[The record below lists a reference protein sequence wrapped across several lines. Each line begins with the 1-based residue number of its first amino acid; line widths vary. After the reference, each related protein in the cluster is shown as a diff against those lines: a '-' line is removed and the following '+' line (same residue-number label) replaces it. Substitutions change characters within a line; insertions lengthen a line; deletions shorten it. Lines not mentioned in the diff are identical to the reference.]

1 MEHPYDLKIIEF
13 DKNFE
18 KKNENEQMV
27 YPDEYITISSRGV
40 TYFGKEQSRFV
51 PLEEWKKEAGFFK
64 KIIKLDFFKN
74 YKVIKGFGNWKK
86 YIRKSSMKATIDQ
99 LKEKLVYNDRYLR
112 ASLLETRRLCW
123 IMENDV
129 SYCKLEEKIMTFKEF
144 KSEQEAYVQEEFEKK
159 INDIEEDIKGSLV
172 QNMADSMR

>member
-1 MEHPYDLKIIEF
+1 
-13 DKNFE
+13 
-18 KKNENEQMV
+18 
-27 YPDEYITISSRGV
+27 
-40 TYFGKEQSRFV
+40 
-51 PLEEWKKEAGFFK
+51 
-64 KIIKLDFFKN
+64 
-74 YKVIKGFGNWKK
+74 
-86 YIRKSSMKATIDQ
+86 MKATIDQ